1 MLPTLLVLGLLA
13 PLASGH
19 GVMVVPPSWFEVKG
33 ESGLS
38 PATRCQDLGLGAPAC
53 MWFTNYTFV
62 SGEPSLPPHMRT
74 YQDLE
79 FNGTKYDWTKTHPWR
94 RPGSAPVFSPCGV
107 AGGNP
112 LGCPVGGPPGECPG
126 GGFGYGPAAE
136 NVSFPGAQTTV
147 WRAGGVEKVGWGI
160 TANHGGGYSYRLCRA
175 PAAGEALTEECF
187 QQTVLR
193 FSGDTQWVQYGDSGP
208 SVVFRANRTVSG
220 TWPPGSQWTR
230 NPIPAC
236 AKPDGGAFDLEAHCV
251 AEGGATQFPAPGPG
265 LYGFGTN
272 AAFPGFPLFLFTVMD
287 KVEVPA
293 ELSPGHYVL
302 SFRWDCEQTPQIWT
316 ACANVNIAC
325 ENCV

>member
-1 MLPTLLVLGLLA
+1 MRIVDLCSF
-13 PLASGH
+13 ASH
-19 GVMVVPPSWFEVKG
+19 TPRHWPSCCWCA
-33 ESGLS
+33 GLS

-62 SGEPSLPPHMRT
+62 SGEPSLPPHLRT

-79 FNGTKYDWTKTHPWR
+79 FNGTKYDWTKVGITFHHSFQSSSFGAMLLIGFQAASFSAFHSLKSSTFNGRSKGLHIPAHFLQTHPWR

-136 NVSFPGAQTTV
+136 NVSFPGAQSTV

-175 PAAGEALTEECF
+175 PAEGETLTEECF

-208 SVVFRANRTVSG
+208 R
-220 TWPPGSQWTR
+220 
-230 NPIPAC
+230 
-236 AKPDGGAFDLEAHCV
+236 
-251 AEGGATQFPAPGPG
+251 
-265 LYGFGTN
+265 
-272 AAFPGFPLFLFTVMD
+272 
-287 KVEVPA
+287 
-293 ELSPGHYVL
+293 
-302 SFRWDCEQTPQIWT
+302 
-316 ACANVNIAC
+316 
-325 ENCV
+325 